1 MGKLAMKRQKKPIE
15 ESKQIAAF
23 RKAARSI
30 KADEREGQFDSVL
43 KRIAQAPHRKTNEK
57 KPA

>member
-1 MGKLAMKRQKKPIE
+1 MKRQKKPIE